1 VGRRLTDPLQRCGRG
16 VSRGLW
22 VPVLALTLIFP
33 LSRAPAQAPEEAPA
47 ALYQAAQAQRGKAIY
62 ASKCGACHGKALTGG
77 GAPALTGTQFFTRE
91 MNNKIGDVFRY
102 MVHEMPAG
110 QPGSLTHEQYAD
122 LMSFILQTN
131 GFPAGDSPL
140 SYDAALE
147 SGEIIYFAKP

>member
-1 VGRRLTDPLQRCGRG
+1 MITLIPRQIPPMCKQLL
-16 VSRGLW
+16 L
-22 VPVLALTLIFP
+22 PVLALTLIFP

-47 ALYQAAQAQRGKAIY
+47 ALYQAVQAQRGKAIY
-62 ASKCGACHGKALTGG
+62 ASKCAACHGKALTGG

-131 GFPAGDSPL
+131 GFPTGDSPL

-147 SGEIIYFAKP
+147 SGEIIYFAKR

>member
-1 VGRRLTDPLQRCGRG
+1 MSFCKQLL
-16 VSRGLW
+16 LA
-22 VPVLALTLIFP
+22 VLALTLISP
-33 LSRAPAQAPEEAPA
+33 LSRAQSPPEDAPA

-62 ASKCGACHGKALTGG
+62 ASKCAVCHGKELSGG
-77 GAPALTGTQFFTRE
+77 GAPALTGTQFFTRD
-91 MNNKIGDVFRY
+91 MNNKISDVFRY

-131 GFPAGDSPL
+131 GFPTGESPL

-147 SGEIIYFAKP
+147 CGEILYFAKH

>member
-1 VGRRLTDPLQRCGRG
+1 MALCKQITFSILV
-16 VSRGLW
+16 
-22 VPVLALTLIFP
+22 LTLISLP
-33 LSRAPAQAPEEAPA
+33 GRAPAQSTEQAPA
-47 ALYQAAQAQRGKAIY
+47 ALYQAVQAQRGKAIY
-62 ASKCGACHGKALTGG
+62 ASKCAVCHGKELSGG

-110 QPGSLTHEQYAD
+110 QPGSLNHDQYAE
-122 LMSFILQTN
+122 LMSFILQSN

-147 SGEIIYFAKP
+147 SAEIIYFTKR